1 MKRGLLCI
9 LFVVLLTVNVSAIVV
24 SESTP
29 VVLINE
35 DFSKFVEGSETAPAE
50 QDLADESTGAIDAQ
64 YTQQAGWSGMGIFQA
79 GGICAI
85 APVYNY
91 YFYEGGYLNTPK
103 GDYSG
108 VITYS
113 FRARLQEGD
122 QSKINV
128 VMGEGYNT
136 IDSYAHTLTTD
147 WQTYTGEFKK
157 GTFDR
162 CFIQFS
168 AGDEDKVL
176 IDDIKIVRIKE
187 IIPTPKSLEATDL
200 TREGFTAHWESSE
213 RAKNYLL
220 SVYSK
225 RFPDGKAPKTEEET
239 FDTVNC
245 TDSLISSDNPQYPE
259 GWVVD
264 VVTHGTRHVYTDEG
278 NYNSASVALA
288 FDATGDSIVT
298 PLEDDPMDSFSFWGK
313 TMLSGNSSK
322 IHAEYF
328 NGVEWKD
335 LGYSFASSLQ
345 TGRYID
351 LTSSLP
357 SDCYRVKIWF
367 EQKNNGRVAI
377 DDISYS
383 CMPVRENVYVFEDK
397 NVGSVTSYNVEGL
410 DENLDYYYYV
420 KASSEN
426 GVQSEPSDEIA
437 VIGLVAPV
445 VAAATD
451 VTESSYTA
459 HWEKTPKAEG
469 YRVNNYSVYT
479 AREDEEYVVLE
490 EDFSKVTTS
499 ATPENPDEFESSSLV
514 ILDEYTLLPNWLFSG
529 GLRLANG
536 MLGGYGWQATLQ
548 TPELVLNNDTVF
560 EVTVTAWAKVS
571 SGWTDLYIYSEND
584 TKTLTF
590 EKSESK
596 TFTVE
601 MKNGIEKDCLRF
613 ATDGG
618 TLFFIDN
625 IVVKQKLKAGAQ
637 VSRLENSV
645 IVRDSETTSYS
656 FTGLQCGQ
664 YKYGYEVSAYRLL
677 GDDLVESEFS
687 DRQIVEYIPSGVNS
701 LSASGA
707 KVYAIDGKLYVQ
719 AEVPS
724 KIEIYSI
731 SGMSVLEDSVGVG
744 ENQYDLLPG
753 FYIVKVGN
761 RTTKVLVK

>member
-1 MKRGLLCI
+1 MI
-9 LFVVLLTVNVSAIVV
+9 
-24 SESTP
+24 
-29 VVLINE
+29 
-35 DFSKFVEGSETAPAE
+35 
-50 QDLADESTGAIDAQ
+50 
-64 YTQQAGWSGMGIFQA
+64 
-79 GGICAI
+79 
-85 APVYNY
+85 
-91 YFYEGGYLNTPK
+91 
-103 GDYSG
+103 
-108 VITYS
+108 
-113 FRARLQEGD
+113 
-122 QSKINV
+122 
-128 VMGEGYNT
+128 
-136 IDSYAHTLTTD
+136 
-147 WQTYTGEFKK
+147 
-157 GTFDR
+157 
-162 CFIQFS
+162 
-168 AGDEDKVL
+168 
-176 IDDIKIVRIKE
+176 
-187 IIPTPKSLEATDL
+187 
-200 TREGFTAHWESSE
+200 
-213 RAKNYLL
+213 
-220 SVYSK
+220 
-225 RFPDGKAPKTEEET
+225 
-239 FDTVNC
+239 
-245 TDSLISSDNPQYPE
+245 
-259 GWVVD
+259 
-264 VVTHGTRHVYTDEG
+264 
-278 NYNSASVALA
+278 
-288 FDATGDSIVT
+288 
-298 PLEDDPMDSFSFWGK
+298 
-313 TMLSGNSSK
+313 SGNSSK
-322 IHAEYF
+322 VHAEYF

-377 DDISYS
+377 DDVSYS
-383 CMPVRENVYVFEDK
+383 CKPVMENVYVFEDK
-397 NVGSVTSYNVEGL
+397 NVGPVTSYAVEDL

-426 GVQSEPSDEIA
+426 GVRSEPSDEIA

-445 VAAATD
+445 VSAATD

-479 AREDEEYVVLE
+479 AKEDEDHVVLE

-499 ATPENPDEFESSSLV
+499 ATTENPDVFESSPLE
-514 ILDEYTLLPNWLFSG
+514 ILDEYTLLPGWLFSG

-601 MKNGIEKDCLRF
+601 MKNGVEKDCLRF

-618 TLFFIDN
+618 ALFFIDN

-645 IVRDSETTSYS
+645 IVRDPETISYS

-701 LSASGA
+701 LSVSGA

-753 FYIVKVGN
+753 FYIVKVGS